1 MDKKV
6 QTATNKTQIQHLRKS
21 LCLQY
26 RQQQHILIRQIYLCW
41 HIQVQNRLNRV
52 AASIE
57 PTIMTLLMNFN

>member
-1 MDKKV
+1 
-6 QTATNKTQIQHLRKS
+6 
-21 LCLQY
+21 
-26 RQQQHILIRQIYLCW
+26 LCW